1 MPPPTNLMVIWLDF
15 EEGKD
20 SYKAESAKSN
30 PKFLSAATV
39 NQVFNQA
46 EVSIVGG
53 NFTVESAKQ
62 LSSLLNAGALPV
74 DLKEMY
80 STSVGAK
87 FGQQALEQTIFA
99 SAIGI
104 ALIFVFML
112 VFYRLPEL

>member
-20 SYKAESAKSN
+20 SYKAESAKPN

-74 DLKEMY
+74 DLKRNVFNICWSEVW
-80 STSVGAK
+80 STSVRAND
-87 FGQQALEQTIFA
+87 F
-99 SAIGI
+99 
-104 ALIFVFML
+104 
-112 VFYRLPEL
+112 R